1 MPIHPPLPPG
11 APRSAPPSSP
21 TSRRTPSR
29 GPLARLRRF
38 LYSALAVVL
47 CTSGLSAAAVTPAQ
61 AADIDTGA
69 YYVLRNQHS
78 GLVADVESAGTQ
90 DGARIVQWERTDRP
104 WQQFRFVSSGDGYYR
119 LVNRNSG
126 KAIDVWEHSTANGAE
141 IRQFTDLGNA
151 NQQWRPVDTGGG
163 VQLINRLSGKALEVW
178 EWSTTPGDRL
188 SQYDSLGGANQVWDL
203 VRVGD
208 TGGGGDG
215 DCGSGSHHAEAV
227 QNGSTWTARN
237 GGSTVYTG
245 GDMLAA
251 MRAAVGSLD
260 SGRTSQQ
267 SVVVRGSGSMPGNTS
282 LDLPS
287 HTSLE
292 VCGTI
297 NVTGSATGDNAAVR
311 VRHAENVSVP
321 HLTVTGSPYFGVYV
335 RTSQN
340 VHFGQIDLR
349 LSGGLGMRIDSRDND
364 AVREAR
370 DIRIDDVYVSGAGNH
385 GVETYGVDGL
395 TIGTVTARDTAYSG
409 LLLNDTVNAT
419 VGLVDAEGAG
429 TGTGYAAFRMAN
441 RNGRVGSS
449 YPTNIRVGEVRARGG
464 GRGIFCVSES
474 GGAVID
480 RVDIAQTGNNAVLVE
495 NCHNVTISGGTI
507 AGPGSV
513 RIAARSEFANTSN
526 ITFQNLT
533 LANTSLVENPCSVN
547 LTVRNVTFQNSSD
560 QTC

>member
-1 MPIHPPLPPG
+1 MPINPPDG
-11 APRSAPPSSP
+11 TATAAPRP
-21 TSRRTPSR
+21 RRAR
-29 GPLARLRRF
+29 PLGLRRL
-38 LYSALAVVL
+38 LYAALTVVL
-47 CTSGLSAAAVTPAQ
+47 CTGGLSAAAVTSAR

-78 GLVADVESAGTQ
+78 GLVADVENASTA
-90 DGARIVQWERTDRP
+90 DGAQLIQWNRSDGA
-104 WQQFRFVSSGDGYYR
+104 WQQFRFVPAGDGYYR
-119 LVNRNSG
+119 IVNRNSG

-141 IRQFTDLGNA
+141 IRQYTDHGSA
-151 NQQWRPVDTGGG
+151 NQQWSPVDTGSG
-163 VQLINRLSGKALEVW
+163 VQLINRNSGKALEVW
-178 EWSTTPGDRL
+178 EWNSAAGGRL

-203 VRVGD
+203 VRVDGGD
-208 TGGGGDG
+208 SSDECGGG
-215 DCGSGSHHAEAV
+215 SYHAEAV
-227 QNGSTWTARN
+227 QNGGTWTARN
-237 GGSTVYTG
+237 GNSTVYTG

-251 MRAAVGSLD
+251 MRAAVNSL
-260 SGRTSQQ
+260 SPGRTAQER
-267 SVVVRGSGSMPGNTS
+267 VVVRGSGSMPGNAS

-297 NVTGSATGDNAAVR
+297 NVTGSASGSNAPVR
-311 VRHAENVSVP
+311 IRHATNVSVP
-321 HLTVTGSPYFGVYV
+321 HLRVTGAPYFGVYV

-370 DIRIDDVYVSGAGNH
+370 NISIDDVYVSGTSNH

-395 TIGTVTARDTAYSG
+395 TIGTVTARDTGYSG

-419 VGLVDAEGAG
+419 VGRVDAEGAG

-441 RNGRVGSS
+441 RNGRVGSG

-474 GGAVID
+474 GGAVIE
-480 RVDIAQTGNNAVLVE
+480 RVDIAQTGNNAVLIE
-495 NCHNVTISGGTI
+495 NCHNVTIAQQGGTI
-507 AGPGSV
+507 AGPGDV
-513 RIAARSEFANTSN
+513 RIAARSEFANTSG

-533 LANTSLVENPCSVN
+533 LVNTALTENPCAVN
-547 LTVRNVTFQNSSD
+547 TVVRNVTFQNSRD
-560 QTC
+560 NTC